1 MSVLIKLDAD
11 RKPYVAAGE
20 ATKVVI
26 AKPVVADGGRG
37 DARLATYVKKPAGEK
52 VEKDWRAEGFAPLGD
67 WLAGERDLPPV
78 LVATDDPLSL
88 EGRLEGVS
96 LIAIEFAKFNDG
108 RGLSSAVLL
117 RKRLGYGGEVRA
129 VGDVAFHLHGREAR
143 ARVHGRVERRE
154 GLHRLFVEDLAGGVN
169 FLRDGVAFG
178 GEWIGHFSSCFAR
191 ETITF
196 RNAPPQTKTSRSGGP
211 GRFS

>member
-52 VEKDWRAEGFAPLGD
+52 VEKDWRAEGFAPLGG

-129 VGDVAFHLHGREAR
+129 VGDVARDQLFQMAR
-143 ARVHGRVERRE
+143 CGFDA
-154 GLHRLFVEDLAGGVN
+154 FA
-169 FLRDGVAFG
+169 LRDGQDVSDALKAFSD
-178 GEWIGHFSSCFAR
+178 FSDVYQDAADGRAPIFRRRAEANAAA
-191 ETITF
+191 ETS
-196 RNAPPQTKTSRSGGP
+196 Q
-211 GRFS
+211 

>member
-129 VGDVAFHLHGREAR
+129 VGDVARDQLFQMAR
-143 ARVHGRVERRE
+143 CGFDA
-154 GLHRLFVEDLAGGVN
+154 FA
-169 FLRDGVAFG
+169 LRDGQDVSDALKAFSD
-178 GEWIGHFSSCFAR
+178 FSDVYQDAADGRAPIFRRRAEANAAA
-191 ETITF
+191 ETS
-196 RNAPPQTKTSRSGGP
+196 Q
-211 GRFS
+211 